1 MDFSRKNQ
9 IPKDSRVPAFESITG
24 FAPYPWQERCYESLL
39 RGEVP
44 PELTLP
50 TGSGKTAVLLL
61 YLIAL
66 AHGAPLPRRIA
77 YIVDRRSIVDQTA
90 GAIEQWIYRIQS
102 EGDLCQR
109 INALAAFP
117 SDAGPVQLGTLR
129 GGLADGGEWRMDPA
143 RPTIVVGTVDMI
155 GSRLLFAGY
164 GDGRNRRALHAGLLG
179 VDTCVVL
186 DECHL
191 SPALKA
197 TLGALHSLNQP
208 VAGFRFDVL
217 SMSATADTASA
228 ATLDS
233 ADVEYAV
240 LGARLT
246 AQKRPIIHRVKTRA
260 DRLSAMAD
268 LLCGYDQGAI
278 LAFVTSAQEAQR
290 LHGELVRRL
299 GREREGDVDLLTGT
313 LRGQER
319 AALTDSPLW
328 RDFESPPSGGIEP
341 AKYLVATA
349 AAEVGVD
356 LDAAHSV
363 MDLPPADSL
372 IQRLGR
378 VNRSGQQA
386 VADVHIVWAED
397 ELDTG
402 KAATARSRLATAR
415 ARTLDWL
422 EGQDSLSPSQVM
434 AWRLDERLEASTPP
448 PKLVPLSAERVELL
462 AATGVDFDKPP
473 VGPYLRG
480 IEDEPD
486 AGDTQVC
493 WRDDVDLL
501 IAAGDAACREA
512 LAMMPPRPREILKAP
527 TPIVTKAV
535 LAMANS
541 HEGLQAIRQS
551 AHGQIE
557 VMSLA
562 GTSQRELERRLR
574 YATLL
579 LPASI
584 GGLARAGYLD
594 TKRIGQPADDLA
606 DDDEAVRFTLAEDGS
621 ASSPAWTSQAIQW
634 RLPLT
639 AEGEDDVSERWW
651 VYAKRR
657 SGDLALDADT
667 DVARLARASQLLG
680 DHNEAVGQAARA
692 LGEALGL
699 PDWIVGA
706 LEDAGRWH
714 DVGKSRKV
722 WQRAA
727 GNRGSQPV
735 AKARRGVFHP
745 QLLGG
750 YRHEFGSLAD
760 AEREYPPATDDAER
774 LRRELT
780 LHLIAAHHG
789 FARPGFG
796 DPRQWDPNLPSATA
810 RALASATERRY
821 AELQHHFGPWAL
833 AWLEAL
839 VKCADARV
847 SSGLTSASSDA

>member
-1 MDFSRKNQ
+1 M
-9 IPKDSRVPAFESITG
+9 DSRGNERPLQQSCLRFFEPITG
-24 FAPYPWQERCYESLL
+24 FSPYPWQLRCYERLL
-39 RGEVP
+39 RGDVP

-77 YIVDRRSIVDQTA
+77 YIVDRRSIVDQTS
-90 GAIEQWIYRIQS
+90 GAIEQWTCRIGS
-102 EGDLCQR
+102 DRNLCQR
-109 INALAAFP
+109 LDALAAFP
-117 SDAGPVQLGTLR
+117 TDVGPVQLGTLR
-129 GGLADGGEWRMDPA
+129 GGLADSGEWRMDPA

-197 TLGALHSLNQP
+197 TLGALRSLNRP

-217 SMSATADTASA
+217 SMSATADTDGP
-228 ATLDS
+228 ATLD
-233 ADVEYAV
+233 ATDFDHPV

-246 AQKRPIIHRVKTRA
+246 AGKRPIIHRVQTRTH
-260 DRLSAMAD
+260 RLSAMAD
-268 LLCGYDQGAI
+268 LLCSYGQGTI

-299 GREREGDVDLLTGT
+299 GRKREGDVGLLTGT

-319 AALTDSPLW
+319 AELTNCPLW
-328 RDFESPPSGGIEP
+328 RAFESRPSEGTKP

-349 AAEVGVD
+349 AGEVGVD
-356 LDAAHSV
+356 LDAAHVV

-378 VNRSGQQA
+378 VNRSGQPA
-386 VADVHIVWAED
+386 VADVHIVCAED

-402 KAATARSRLATAR
+402 KGASARSPLAAAR

-422 EGQDSLSPSQVM
+422 ERQDSLSPSEVL
-434 AWRLDERLEASTPP
+434 AWPLDERLEASTPP

-462 AATGVDFDKPP
+462 AATGINFDKPP
-473 VGPYLRG
+473 VAPYLRG
-480 IEDEPD
+480 IDDEPD
-486 AGDTQVC
+486 AGETQIC

-501 IAAGDAACREA
+501 MAAGDAACREA

-527 TPIVTKAV
+527 TPIVTKAL
-535 LAMANS
+535 LAMGNAQ
-541 HEGLQAIRQS
+541 GDLRGIRQS
-551 AHGQIE
+551 AHGEIE
-557 VMSLA
+557 VISLNGA
-562 GTSQRELERRLR
+562 NQRDLERRLR
-574 YATLL
+574 YATLV

-594 TKRIGQPADDLA
+594 AKRIGQAADDLA
-606 DDDEAVRFTLAEDGS
+606 DDDNAVRFTLTEDGS
-621 ASSPAWTSQAIQW
+621 PSGPAWASEAIQW

-639 AEGEDDVSERWW
+639 AEDEDDVSERWW

-667 DVARLARASQLLG
+667 DVTRLAPTFQLLTK
-680 DHNEAVGQAARA
+680 HNEAVGREAKA
-692 LGEALGL
+692 LGEKLGL

-706 LEDAGRWH
+706 LEDAGCWH
-714 DVGKSRKV
+714 DVGKSRKL

-735 AKARRGVFHP
+735 AKSRRSVFQP

-760 AEREYPPATDDAER
+760 AEREYPHPTDSADR

-796 DPRQWDPNLPSATA
+796 DPRQWDPNLPITTA

-821 AELQHHFGPWAL
+821 AELQYHFGPWAL

-847 SSGLTSASSDA
+847 SSGLTSGSSDA